1 MPIPYTHQP
10 NLMRRFRHLLP
21 SAVLAVTVAGCDTN
35 DVLTVEPTTVV
46 PASTAIS
53 DVVSA
58 RAAVSGLY
66 DALQAGRYYGESY
79 LSFVE
84 LSSDN
89 AIHTGTF
96 STYAVADNYQ
106 NTAENTNIGGMW
118 TAVYRSIA
126 RANSVIEALTAPAF
140 VVSDEEQG
148 QMLAEAYF
156 IRALGH
162 HNLTKLWGDVPI
174 VVTTITDPN
183 EASQVTRSAQAAV
196 YTQILA
202 DLAAAEAA
210 VTEEPVWTQVT
221 LGAIE
226 ALRARVLFYQG
237 NYAGALAEANKVI
250 AHGYELAPTYP
261 ELFDERGNATTED
274 ILRVRFVD
282 SDAGS
287 VSYYYMARGLG
298 GRREVGPSGL
308 GAPSASLPYGGAR
321 YAYFLEDSVSG
332 VDLTRDQ
339 AGASPRR
346 AWNLSNAVTGS
357 GNFVAK
363 FRSVV
368 GTEHIHVIRF
378 AEVLLIKAESQ
389 ARLNDLAGATTTLN
403 MVRDRA
409 GLPDRVLGTPGYTT
423 QQNVIDAI
431 VRERRLELFAE
442 GDRWPDLI
450 RLGLADNVATA
461 ICMATVGTECDHQQL
476 YPIPATER
484 DVAPNLTQ
492 NPGY

>member
-1 MPIPYTHQP
+1 MPSLHILQP

-21 SAVLAVTVAGCDTN
+21 AAVLALAAAGCDTN
-35 DVLTVEPTTVV
+35 EVLTVEPTTVV
-46 PASTAIS
+46 PASGAIS

-66 DALQAGRYYGESY
+66 DALQSGFYYGESFVN
-79 LSFVE
+79 FVE

-106 NTAENTNIGGMW
+106 NTAENSNIAGVW
-118 TAVYRSIA
+118 TALYRSIG
-126 RANSVIEALTAPAF
+126 RANAVIEALEEPSF
-140 VVSDEEQG
+140 VVSPEEQG

-162 HNLTKLWGDVPI
+162 HNLTKLWGDVPL
-174 VVTTITDPN
+174 VLTTITDPD
-183 EASQVTRSAQAAV
+183 EASEVTRSSQAEV

-202 DLAAAEAA
+202 DLQAAEDN
-210 VTEEPVWTQVT
+210 VTEEPSWTQIT
-221 LGAIE
+221 QGGIE

-250 AHGYELAPTYP
+250 AHGYALAPTYP
-261 ELFDERGNATTED
+261 ELFDERGNATSED
-274 ILRVRFVD
+274 IVRVRFVD

-287 VSYYYMARGLG
+287 VSYYYMSKGLG
-298 GRREVGPSGL
+298 GRREVGPSGTS
-308 GAPSASLPYGGAR
+308 APSASLPYGGAR
-321 YAYFLEDSVSG
+321 YAYFFEDSVSG
-332 VDLTRDQ
+332 IDLTISQ

-346 AWNLSNAVTGS
+346 AWNLSNNTSGS
-357 GNFVAK
+357 SNYIAK

-389 ARLNDLAGATTTLN
+389 ARLNDLAGATATLN
-403 MVRDRA
+403 IVRARA
-409 GLPDRVLGTPGYTT
+409 GLPAKVLGTTNYTS
-423 QQNVIDAI
+423 QQNVIDAVI
-431 VRERRLELFAE
+431 RERRLELFAE

-450 RLGLADNVATA
+450 RLGLADNVAS
-461 ICMATVGTECDHQQL
+461 ATCQATLGETCDFQQL
-476 YPIPATER
+476 YPVPASER
-484 DVAPNLTQ
+484 EVAPNLSQ